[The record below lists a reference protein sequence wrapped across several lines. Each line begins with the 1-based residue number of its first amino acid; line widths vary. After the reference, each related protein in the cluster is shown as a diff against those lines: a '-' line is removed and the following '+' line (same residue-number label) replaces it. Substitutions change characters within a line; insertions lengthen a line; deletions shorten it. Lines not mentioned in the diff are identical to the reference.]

1 MLESPI
7 LRSMS
12 AFRNTL
18 VVASSIKVVPSRVE
32 PAFRSER
39 MASSKPLLYSGLHIH
54 ALRSREDERRVM
66 APLYLGQHG

>member
-7 LRSMS
+7 LRSIS
-12 AFRNTL
+12 AFGNTPM
-18 VVASSIKVVPSRVE
+18 VASSIKVVPSRVE

-54 ALRSREDERRVM
+54 ALRSREEQRKVM
-66 APLYLGQHG
+66 APLYLGRQG